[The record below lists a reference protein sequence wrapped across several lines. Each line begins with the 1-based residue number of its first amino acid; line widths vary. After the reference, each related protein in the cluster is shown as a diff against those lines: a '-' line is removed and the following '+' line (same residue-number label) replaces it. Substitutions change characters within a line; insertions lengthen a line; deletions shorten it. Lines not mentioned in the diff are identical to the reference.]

1 MMVLLFRSRASMT
14 VRSLSS
20 APVLGMHNRGI
31 AFRPCASF
39 HHPALVYH
47 WVFSRSMG
55 NSAAEHR
62 GGLSVYRASGSMRGM
77 WWFTS
82 RRGGSSGG
90 GGPKVFANLLSHSWR
105 RGSSSSFIF
114 SNSLR
119 GSEGVLA
126 WTSCSLGFGSTIEAF
141 REGCSV
147 CPDDVV
153 LSPASQSCFF
163 CSRGVSPRRRAS
175 SSSSGKA
182 GITVSPKRTVLV
194 P

>member
-1 MMVLLFRSRASMT
+1 
-14 VRSLSS
+14 
-20 APVLGMHNRGI
+20 
-31 AFRPCASF
+31 
-39 HHPALVYH
+39 
-47 WVFSRSMG
+47 MG
-55 NSAAEHR
+55 NRVAEHR
-62 GGLSVYRASGSMRGM
+62 RGLSMYCASGSIRGM

-82 RRGGSSGG
+82 HRGGSSGG
-90 GGPKVFANLLSHSWR
+90 GGPKVFANLLSHSWC
-105 RGSSSSFIF
+105 RGSSSSFIL

-126 WTSCSLGFGSTIEAF
+126 WTSCSLGFGSTIQAF

-153 LSPASQSCFF
+153 PSPASQSCFF

-175 SSSSGKA
+175 SSSSSRA
-182 GITVSPKRTVLV
+182 SITVSPKWTILV

>member
-1 MMVLLFRSRASMT
+1 MVLLFRSRASMN
-14 VRSLSS
+14 VRNLSS

-47 WVFSRSMG
+47 WVFSQSMG
-55 NSAAEHR
+55 NSAAEHHR
-62 GGLSVYRASGSMRGM
+62 GLSVYRASGSIRGM

-82 RRGGSSGG
+82 RRGGSSGR
-90 GGPKVFANLLSHSWR
+90 GGPKVFTNLLSHSWR
-105 RGSSSSFIF
+105 RGSSLSFIL

-147 CPDDVV
+147 CLDDVV
-153 LSPASQSCFF
+153 PLLASQSCFF
-163 CSRGVSPRRRAS
+163 CSRGVSP
-175 SSSSGKA
+175 
-182 GITVSPKRTVLV
+182 
-194 P
+194 